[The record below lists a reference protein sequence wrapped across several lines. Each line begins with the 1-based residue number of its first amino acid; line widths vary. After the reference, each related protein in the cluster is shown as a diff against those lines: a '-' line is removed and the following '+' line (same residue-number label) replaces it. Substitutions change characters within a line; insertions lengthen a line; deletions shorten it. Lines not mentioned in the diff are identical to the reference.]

1 MPNVLPSVDPG
12 SFPQIAGLL
21 MNTNWKNLDPGSAL
35 EIAKQ
40 INTIVCDFKLPVIG
54 EVNFDDLF
62 NFNFDNLGA
71 DFEKLIQ
78 GIKGKFEKSF
88 NDFAEKLKNLV
99 PNFFNQFKDL
109 FKDIFTCDNKSN
121 VKNSDKNIS

>member
-1 MPNVLPSVDPG
+1 
-12 SFPQIAGLL
+12 
-21 MNTNWKNLDPGSAL
+21 L

-62 NFNFDNLGA
+62 NFNFDNLGS